1 MSEHVLGAT
10 HFGPHARPA
19 DPEYISAMEH
29 FESVPHERIYAGTQQ
44 IDAGEIARASLV
56 WLNGAAT
63 INTAMPITRSTTDGV
78 MNSIGWEGAAA
89 DAAYASTRSFAESLD
104 ELAEV
109 MAEVGARLGT
119 VAAAAEAVK
128 LAVAPPGGS
137 GPIGA
142 VARALEA
149 AHVIDAAL
157 AQETLRQE
165 AVLAMNMIYKPAYSG
180 AGTGIPA
187 LPAPPALPGDASS
200 APNHSNHTAPQSV
213 PSQQQ
218 HPAAPEQPEAPQ
230 PHPEP
235 QPHAEPQQPAKP
247 QNPTPP
253 ATPAPSAEPAPSTE
267 PAPAPT
273 PPESLQPPATAPTPA
288 PKPPTPPASPAPAL
302 PADPQLSDPGGQPG
316 ITGPIPNNTT
326 PTTPDQPGI
335 SPDH

>member
-1 MSEHVLGAT
+1 MSERVLGSAQ
-10 HFGPHARPA
+10 FGPQPRPA

-63 INTAMPITRSTTDGV
+63 IGTAMPITRSTTDGV
-78 MNSIGWEGAAA
+78 MNSAGWEGAAA

-104 ELAEV
+104 DLAEV
-109 MAEVGARLGT
+109 MAEVGARLGA

-128 LAVAPPGGS
+128 LAVVPPGAS

-149 AHVIDAAL
+149 AHVIDAQL

-187 LPAPPALPGDASS
+187 LPDPPALPGDTSPNASGT
-200 APNHSNHTAPQSV
+200 NHTAPQSL
-213 PSQQQ
+213 PPQQQ
-218 HPAAPEQPEAPQ
+218 HPAT
-230 PHPEP
+230 
-235 QPHAEPQQPAKP
+235 PQQPETS
-247 QNPTPP
+247 QTPTPP
-253 ATPAPSAEPAPSTE
+253 ATPTPPTESTPS
-267 PAPAPT
+267 PT
-273 PPESLQPPATAPTPA
+273 PPESTQPPSTAPTPA
-288 PKPPTPPASPAPAL
+288 PQSPSPSAAPAPPASPAPAPPAPAPPASPAPAP
-302 PADPQLSDPGGQPG
+302 PADPRLSDPGGQPG
-316 ITGPIPNNTT
+316 ITGPIPHNTT

>member
-10 HFGPHARPA
+10 HFGPHARPT

-78 MNSIGWEGAAA
+78 MNSTGWEGAAA

-109 MAEVGARLGT
+109 MAEVGARLGA

-137 GPIGA
+137 GPVGA

-187 LPAPPALPGDASS
+187 LPEPPVLPGDDSS

-213 PSQQQ
+213 PPQQQ
-218 HPAAPEQPEAPQ
+218 YPATPQQPET
-230 PHPEP
+230 P
-235 QPHAEPQQPAKP
+235 QPHAEPRQPAHP
-247 QNPTPP
+247 QNSAPP
-253 ATPAPSAEPAPSTE
+253 ATPAPPTEPAPS
-267 PAPAPT
+267 PT
-273 PPESLQPPATAPTPA
+273 PPESIQPPDAAPA
-288 PKPPTPPASPAPAL
+288 PRPPSPPASPIPAP
-302 PADPQLSDPGGQPG
+302 PADPRLSDPGGQPG

-326 PTTPDQPGI
+326 PTTPDQPGV